1 MPTER
6 DSKSSRDAFARRAA
20 TAALI
25 AAGVLAVFLALRTAV
40 SALIVIF
47 AAILFAVFLNTLAGA
62 LSRGTKLG
70 YRVSLGIV
78 VVLLIA
84 LATAVGFLLGPDVA
98 DGVDQLRDR
107 VPRTL
112 GALRERLE
120 RYQWGRD
127 IFGGGGGQ
135 AGAAQTA
142 GGTAQPTRALGTV
155 LGAIGN
161 VVVVL
166 FLGLFLAIEPRL
178 YRDGALRLFPPAR
191 RERVG
196 QVLDEA
202 GEKMKWWLVGRFIT
216 MVIVGVTTSV
226 GLKLLDVPLAL
237 VLGLIAGLLNFVPYI
252 GPIVAAV
259 PAVLFAASTDMRQAG
274 WVVLLFLAIQTVE
287 GYVLT
292 PLIDRRMVSEPP
304 ALSLA
309 SQLVLGMLAGT
320 LGVMFASPLTV
331 IGLLFVERFYVEDA
345 LEADAK

>member
-1 MPTER
+1 MGPR
-6 DSKSSRDAFARRAA
+6 HLSAGAGARRAEGPA
-20 TAALI
+20 P
-25 AAGVLAVFLALRTAV
+25 AAGP
-40 SALIVIF
+40 
-47 AAILFAVFLNTLAGA
+47 
-62 LSRGTKLG
+62 
-70 YRVSLGIV
+70 
-78 VVLLIA
+78 
-84 LATAVGFLLGPDVA
+84 GP
-98 DGVDQLRDR
+98 
-107 VPRTL
+107 
-112 GALRERLE
+112 
-120 RYQWGRD
+120 
-127 IFGGGGGQ
+127 
-135 AGAAQTA
+135 
-142 GGTAQPTRALGTV
+142 RALGAV

-166 FLGLFLAIEPRL
+166 FLGLFLAAEPRL
-178 YRDGALRLFPPAR
+178 YRNGALRLFPPAR

-274 WVVLLFLAIQTVE
+274 WVVLLFLVIQTLE

-304 ALSLA
+304 ALSLG

-320 LGVMFASPLTV
+320 LGVMFASP
-331 IGLLFVERFYVEDA
+331 
-345 LEADAK
+345 